1 MLDQPADPVLG
12 KPAPPFC
19 LPDADGT
26 TVCLKDFAGKWVV
39 VYFYP
44 RDNTPG
50 CTLEARG
57 FSDAVDE
64 FGTLG
69 AEIIG
74 VSADTVDSHK
84 KFAEKQ
90 NLRFRILSDE
100 SHDVLRSY
108 GVWKD
113 GKILSSL
120 TGIERS
126 TFLVNP
132 EGIITAVWRKVNVF
146 RHVGEVKEKLKEL
159 TGTT

>member
-1 MLDQPADPVLG
+1 MSEQPDDPPLPG
-12 KPAPPFC
+12 KPAPSFC

-26 TVCLKDFAGKWVV
+26 VVCLKDFSGKWVV

-64 FGTLG
+64 FAALG

-100 SHDVLRSY
+100 NHDVLHAY
-108 GVWKD
+108 GVWKEE
-113 GKILSSL
+113 KILG
-120 TGIERS
+120 GIERS
-126 TFLVNP
+126 TFLVDP
-132 EGIITAVWRKVNVF
+132 EGTISTVWRKVNVF
-146 RHVGEVKEKLKEL
+146 RHVGEVREKLKEL
-159 TGTT
+159 TGTV

>member
-1 MLDQPADPVLG
+1 MSEQHADHLMG
-12 KPAPPFC
+12 KQAPLFC

-26 TVCLKDFAGKWVV
+26 PVCLKDCAGKWVV

-50 CTLEARG
+50 CTIEARG

-64 FGTLG
+64 FAAFG

-74 VSADTVDSHK
+74 VSADTVESHK

-108 GVWKD
+108 GVWKE
-113 GKILSSL
+113 GKILG
-120 TGIERS
+120 GIERS
-126 TFLVNP
+126 TFLVSP
-132 EGIITAVWRKVNVF
+132 EGVVAAAWRKVNVF
-146 RHVGEVKEKLKEL
+146 RHVTEVKEKLREL
-159 TGTT
+159 TGS

>member
-1 MLDQPADPVLG
+1 MSDQPADPVPG
-12 KPAPPFC
+12 KPAPLFC

-26 TVCLKDFAGKWVV
+26 TVCLKDFTGTWVV

-50 CTLEARG
+50 CTIEARG

-64 FGTLG
+64 FAALG

-74 VSADTVDSHK
+74 VSADTIDSHK

-108 GVWKD
+108 GVWKE
-113 GKILSSL
+113 GKIL

-132 EGIITAVWRKVNVF
+132 GGTIAAVWRKVNVF
-146 RHVGEVKEKLKEL
+146 RHVGEVKKKLEEV

>member
-1 MLDQPADPVLG
+1 MSDEPADPLLG
-12 KPAPPFC
+12 KPAPAFC
-19 LPDADGT
+19 LPDAGGS
-26 TVCLKDFAGKWVV
+26 TVCLRDLAGKWVV

-50 CTLEARG
+50 CTIEARG

-64 FGTLG
+64 FAAIG

-74 VSADTVDSHK
+74 VSADTVESHK

-108 GVWKD
+108 GVWKE
-113 GKILSSL
+113 GKILG
-120 TGIERS
+120 GIERS
-126 TFLVNP
+126 TFLVHP
-132 EGIITAVWRKVNVF
+132 GGMITAVWRKVNVF
-146 RHVGEVKEKLKEL
+146 RHVGEVKERLKEL
-159 TGTT
+159 TGTG

>member
-1 MLDQPADPVLG
+1 MSEQPDDPLLG
-12 KPAPPFC
+12 KPAPSFC
-19 LPDADGT
+19 LPDADGAM
-26 TVCLKDFAGKWVV
+26 VCLKDFAGKRVV

-64 FGTLG
+64 FAALG
-69 AEIIG
+69 SEIIG
-74 VSADTVDSHK
+74 VSADTVESHK

-108 GVWKD
+108 GVWKE
-113 GKILSSL
+113 GKILG
-120 TGIERS
+120 GIERS

-132 EGIITAVWRKVNVF
+132 DGMIAAVWRKVNVF
-146 RHVGEVKEKLKEL
+146 RHVEEVKERLKEL
-159 TGTT
+159 AGTG